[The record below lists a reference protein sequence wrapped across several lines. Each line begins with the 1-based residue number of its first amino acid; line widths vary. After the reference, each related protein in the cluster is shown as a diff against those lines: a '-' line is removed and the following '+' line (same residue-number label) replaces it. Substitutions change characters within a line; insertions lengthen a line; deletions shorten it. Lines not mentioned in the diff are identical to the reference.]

1 MLVCVTALIDVPAIP
16 TNARLIFEA
25 EVTEKTFYTALKKF
39 DERGDVIVHVATGSC
54 GQNEYTVVLNDL
66 KDVRTDTARKRRNRN
81 KDRHRPGYWKDR
93 WQKIKQ
99 PLDA

>member
-54 GQNEYTVVLNDL
+54 GQNEYTVVLNGL
-66 KDVRTDTARKRRNRN
+66 KDVRTDTARKKRNRN
-81 KDRHRPGYWKDR
+81 KDRHRPG
-93 WQKIKQ
+93 
-99 PLDA
+99 